1 MTFRTFLP
9 QIFVGSNNPPSHSHP
24 INNNILN
31 LNPII
36 RALALTLAC
45 ISTAHAGESP
55 AETVPVVLKAKAP
68 KPLFDDLGLIYKNND
83 NRIINEFW
91 FLGRYHGQYHWSN
104 GSNGN
109 SDFYETRRARIGAQ
123 VRLFKHLSLHAQMI
137 SGPDFEPLYN
147 GFTELWAAWQFNEA
161 LILTLGQ
168 QKHRFTHDRNVS
180 SRYLNY
186 LERGELTNMFNAD
199 YTPAVTLSGRIGKWN
214 YYTGIFSNATGT
226 DMGKAFT
233 DFDSGY
239 SLLASATVDL
249 ADYAEQFHTDSALLN
264 FCYLYSDANV
274 NATNLNRFNDGLS
287 TALILTK
294 DSASLITEVT
304 AGLGAEAGNAVG
316 LNLQPGLFLTD
327 KLQIVGRYQLA
338 GSDGQNGLQ
347 AQRRYERF
355 VGMQTG
361 DRYQAVC
368 LGLNYYVLGHRL
380 KIMGGVEYATIGG
393 RDAWTSYIAVRTFW
407 GPHARGPFP
416 TNTTLP
422 GIIQ

>member
-1 MTFRTFLP
+1 M
-9 QIFVGSNNPPSHSHP
+9 
-24 INNNILN
+24 
-31 LNPII
+31 
-36 RALALTLAC
+36 
-45 ISTAHAGESP
+45 
-55 AETVPVVLKAKAP
+55 
-68 KPLFDDLGLIYKNND
+68 
-83 NRIINEFW
+83 
-91 FLGRYHGQYHWSN
+91 
-104 GSNGN
+104 
-109 SDFYETRRARIGAQ
+109 
-123 VRLFKHLSLHAQMI
+123 
-137 SGPDFEPLYN
+137 
-147 GFTELWAAWQFNEA
+147 
-161 LILTLGQ
+161 
-168 QKHRFTHDRNVS
+168 
-180 SRYLNY
+180 
-186 LERGELTNMFNAD
+186 
-199 YTPAVTLSGRIGKWN
+199 
-214 YYTGIFSNATGT
+214 
-226 DMGKAFT
+226 
-233 DFDSGY
+233 
-239 SLLASATVDL
+239 
-249 ADYAEQFHTDSALLN
+249 
-264 FCYLYSDANV
+264 